1 LILTDREIRNSIAA
15 GLFDIIPRPAPEA
28 YSSTTVD
35 LTLSPVLRIFKQ
47 PMAGMKQAIDP
58 AAPGFNVIAL
68 LNELTRRVD
77 IDEKDGFHLDPGA
90 LLLGWTLE
98 TVDLK
103 DHCRLGARVEGKS
116 SLARVGLGIHVTA
129 PIIHTGFRAPIQLE
143 MMNHGPLV
151 RSRFALGSTCGF
163 VKSFL
168 SKHLECPIAPTKVS
182 FLVNRP
188 CKNARRHQPTPGR
201 RWQVS
206 LILKTRAHPPATS
219 ISFRQH
225 GAWSSRQNDEAA

>member
-15 GLFDIIPRPAPEA
+15 GLFDITPRPAPEA

-77 IDEKDGFHLDPGA
+77 IDQKDGFHLDRGA
-90 LLLGWTLE
+90 LLLGWTRE

-103 DHCRLGARVEGKS
+103 DHCRLAARVEGKS

-143 MMNHGPLV
+143 MMNHGPL
-151 RSRFALGSTCGF
+151 
-163 VKSFL
+163 
-168 SKHLECPIAPTKVS
+168 PICLRVGMRKAS

-188 CKNARRHQPTPGR
+188 CEHQPPSDR

-206 LILKTRAHPPATS
+206 LTLETRTRPSVTS
-219 ISFRQH
+219 ISLRQH
-225 GAWSSRQNDEAA
+225 GAWSSRQNDDAG